1 MEQKIEEMIEKLKAA
16 ENMEQ
21 LAEQESRIAEM
32 IGTGF
37 LKNQLDFSYMEKVK
51 TDVERVEAERRE
63 QFLQS
68 QSQQKH
74 TTRPA
79 R

>member
-1 MEQKIEEMIEKLKAA
+1 MEQKIEEMIKKLKVA

-21 LAEQESRIAEM
+21 LAEQESKIAEM

-37 LKNQLDFSYMEKVK
+37 LKNQLDYSYMEKVK
-51 TDVERVEAERRE
+51 TDVERVETERRE

-68 QSQQKH
+68 QQKRG
-74 TTRPA
+74 TRPA